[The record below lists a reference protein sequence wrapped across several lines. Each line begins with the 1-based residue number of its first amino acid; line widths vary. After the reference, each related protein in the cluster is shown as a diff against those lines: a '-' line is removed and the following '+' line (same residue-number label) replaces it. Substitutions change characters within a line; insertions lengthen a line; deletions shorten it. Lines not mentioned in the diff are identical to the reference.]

1 MGNKY
6 GIFAARARVERG
18 ALVLK
23 IFQKGFAEKIFTAVR
38 PSLSS
43 PQWANTVHPRD
54 ARMNV

>member
-6 GIFAARARVERG
+6 GVFAACARVERG

-23 IFQKGFAEKIFTAVR
+23 IFQTRLAEKIFAAVR

-43 PQWANTVHPRD
+43 PQWPDTVHARD

>member
-6 GIFAARARVERG
+6 GVFAAHARVERG

-23 IFQKGFAEKIFTAVR
+23 IFQNRIDEKIFAAVR

-43 PQWANTVHPRD
+43 PQWPDTVHTRD
-54 ARMNV
+54 ARTSI